1 MILAGGRAA
10 VGTAD
15 ATTPRRAMSL
25 ISSLLTVSNVA
36 LDIEVGDK
44 KALFDQAAR
53 LLENGSSLTRQQIID
68 SLNTRERMGSTALGQ
83 GIAIPHGRVKGLRE
97 ALGAFLRLRSPVA
110 FDAPDDRP
118 VNLVFVLLVP
128 ERATDVHLQILSE
141 LAQMFSDRGFRAQ
154 LAAAP
159 DATAAQRLIA
169 AWQAH
174 APNG

>member
-1 MILAGGRAA
+1 
-10 VGTAD
+10 
-15 ATTPRRAMSL
+15 MSL
-25 ISSLLTVSNVA
+25 ISSLLTVSHVA
-36 LDIEVGDK
+36 LDVEAGDK

-53 LLENGSSLTRQQIID
+53 LLENGSGLTRQQILD
-68 SLNTRERMGSTALGQ
+68 SLNTRERMGSTGLGQ

-97 ALGAFLRLRSPVA
+97 ALGAFLRLRNPVA
-110 FDAPDDRP
+110 FDAPDERP

-141 LAQMFSDRGFRAQ
+141 LAQMFSDRSFRAQ